1 MTKYRSFFK
10 MPNLP
15 RISLT
20 VFAAALMLTLALVS
34 FLPRVHADNAPD
46 WLRAA
51 AQEKLPEYP
60 KDAVAVVL
68 LDEQQT
74 VVSANGQIETH
85 TRRAYKILRP
95 EATRR
100 YGRAGVGFDN
110 ETKIS
115 FFKAWTITPDGHE
128 LEVKEKDAVEESLT
142 SYEVFSDVRAKY
154 LKFPEANPGSV
165 VGYEVVQKRR
175 PDVFDD
181 IWTFQEM
188 VPVHRSRYTLQLP
201 PGWEFTTLWANH
213 SDQPPRTAGTNQYVW
228 EVTESPAI
236 EIEPEMPAWT
246 SIEGHMALKFFP
258 SDLALRAKTTG
269 SWNDIGLWYYGLIAP
284 RRVATPEIKQKVA
297 ELTAGISDPLEKIR
311 ALAEFSQRQIRY
323 AAIEIGIGGHQPH
336 AAADVLAHRYG
347 DCKDKATLLNTM
359 LQEIGIDSYNVMISP
374 QHGLV
379 RPGFPLLMFG
389 HSIVAIRLP
398 DSVTAGNLY
407 AVVNHPK
414 LGRLLFFDPTDE
426 YTPLGYLPPNEQ
438 TNYALVVTPQGGE
451 LIAVPLLAPA
461 TNRLLRT
468 AKLSLSSAGN
478 LNGEVQELRW
488 GGPAVQSRAQ
498 FLTAAPADR
507 RKILERFL
515 GTTLT
520 NFSLTSA
527 SLGNLEKYDESLM
540 VNYKFVVDGYAKT
553 AGDLLILRP
562 GVVGTKGS
570 NILTGKPRK
579 YPIEFQE
586 ATRQD
591 DVFDITL
598 PAGYVVDELPKPVL
612 AECPYGTYKSEVQVA
627 DKILHYKRTY
637 EIRDVVV
644 PTQKL
649 DEVRDFFHQIAA
661 DEKSSAVL
669 RRTNP

>member
-1 MTKYRSFFK
+1 MTKNRSFFK
-10 MPNLP
+10 TPNRL
-15 RISLT
+15 RTSLAI
-20 VFAAALMLTLALVS
+20 FAAALLLALAS

-46 WLRAA
+46 WLRAT

-60 KDAVAVVL
+60 KDTVAVEL

-74 VVSANGQIETH
+74 VVNASGQTEVHI
-85 TRRAYKILRP
+85 RRAYKILRP
-95 EATRR
+95 EAIRH
-100 YGRAGVGFDN
+100 YGYAGVRFDN

-142 SYEVFSDVRAKY
+142 SFELFSDVRVKY

-165 VGYEVVQKRR
+165 VGYEVIQKQR
-175 PDVFDD
+175 PEVFGDLWMFQD
-181 IWTFQEM
+181 II
-188 VPVHRSRYTLQLP
+188 PVHRSRYTLQLP

-213 SDQPPRTAGTNQYVW
+213 PEQPPQSAGPNRYVW
-228 EVTESPAI
+228 EVTDSSAI
-236 EIEPEMPAWT
+236 EIEPDMPPRT
-246 SIEGHMALKFFP
+246 SLVSHLILKFFP
-258 SDLALRAKTTG
+258 SDPALRAKTVG

-297 ELTAGISDPLEKIR
+297 ELTTGITDPLEKIR
-311 ALAEFSQRQIRY
+311 ALAAFSQRQIRY

-359 LQEIGIDSYNVMISP
+359 LQEVGIESYNVMISP
-374 QHGLV
+374 ERGLI
-379 RPGFPLLMFG
+379 RPGFPFLLFG
-389 HSIVAIRLP
+389 HSIVAIHLP
-398 DSVTAGNLY
+398 DSVPTTNLY
-407 AVVNHPK
+407 AVVNDPK

-426 YTPLGYLPPNEQ
+426 YTPLGYLPAVEQ
-438 TNYALVVTPQGGE
+438 TNYALVVTPQGGQ
-451 LIAVPLLAPA
+451 LILVPLLPPS

-468 AKLSLSSAGN
+468 AKLSLSPSGN
-478 LNGEVQELRW
+478 LQGAVQEVRW

-507 RKILERFL
+507 QKILEKFL
-515 GTTLT
+515 GNTLT
-520 NFSLTSA
+520 NFSLTGA
-527 SLGNLEKYDESLM
+527 SLGNLEQYDQSLT
-540 VNYKFVVDGYAKT
+540 VNYKFAVDGYAKT
-553 AGDLLILRP
+553 AGNLLILRP

-570 NILTGKPRK
+570 NLLSGKPRK
-579 YPIEFQE
+579 YPIEFLE

-591 DVFDITL
+591 DVFDIDL

-612 AECPYGTYKSEVQVA
+612 AECAYGTYKSEVLVA
-627 DKILHYKRTY
+627 DNVLHYKRTY
-637 EIRDVVV
+637 EIRDVTV

-669 RRTNP
+669 RRATP

>member
-1 MTKYRSFFK
+1 MTKNKSFFK
-10 MPNLP
+10 IQNRL
-15 RISLT
+15 RISLA
-20 VFAAALMLTLALVS
+20 VFAAGLILALAS

-68 LDEQQT
+68 LDDQQT
-74 VVSANGQIETH
+74 IVNANGQTETR
-85 TRRAYKILRP
+85 TRRAFKILRP
-95 EATRR
+95 EATRH
-100 YGRAGVGFDN
+100 YGHAEARFDN
-110 ETKIS
+110 ETKIL

-142 SYEVFSDVRAKY
+142 SFELFSDVRAKF

-165 VGYEVVQKRR
+165 VGYEIIQRQR
-175 PDVFDD
+175 PEVFDD
-181 IWTFQEM
+181 VWTFQELI
-188 VPVHRSRYTLQLP
+188 PVHKSRYTLQLP
-201 PGWEFTTLWANH
+201 AGWEFTTLWANH
-213 SDQPPRTAGTNQYVW
+213 PDQPPQSAGPNQYVW

-246 SIEGHMALKFFP
+246 SVEGHMVLKFFP
-258 SDLALRAKTTG
+258 SDSALRAKTSG

-311 ALAEFSQRQIRY
+311 ALAVFSQRQIRY

-359 LQEIGIDSYNVMISP
+359 LQEIGVESYNVMISP
-374 QHGLV
+374 QRGLI
-379 RPGFPLLMFG
+379 RPGFPLLLFG

-398 DSVTAGNLY
+398 DAVPATNLY
-407 AVVNHPK
+407 AVVNDPK

-426 YTPLGYLPPNEQ
+426 YTPLGYLPATEQ

-451 LIAVPLLAPA
+451 LILVPLLPPA

-468 AKLSLSSAGN
+468 AKLSLSSSGN
-478 LNGEVQELRW
+478 LRGEVQELRW
-488 GGPAVQSRAQ
+488 GGPAVQSREQ
-498 FLTAAPADR
+498 FLTVAPADR
-507 RKILERFL
+507 QKILEKFL

-527 SLGNLEKYDESLM
+527 SLGDLEKYDDSLT
-540 VNYKFVVDGYAKT
+540 VNYKFAVDGYAKT
-553 AGDLLILRP
+553 AGNLLILRP

-570 NILTGKPRK
+570 NLLSGKPRK
-579 YPIEFQE
+579 YPIEFPE

-591 DVFDITL
+591 DIFDITL

-612 AECPYGTYKSEVQVA
+612 AECAYGTYKSEVQVA
-627 DKILHYKRTY
+627 DNVLHYKRTY
-637 EIRDVVV
+637 EITDVVV

-669 RRTNP
+669 RRANP